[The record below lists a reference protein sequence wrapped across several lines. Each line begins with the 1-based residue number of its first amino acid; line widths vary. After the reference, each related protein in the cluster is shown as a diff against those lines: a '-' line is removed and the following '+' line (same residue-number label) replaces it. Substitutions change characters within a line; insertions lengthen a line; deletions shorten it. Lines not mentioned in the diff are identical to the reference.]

1 MHETVTI
8 KRKTYSWLQVVLSG
22 LACGLLAALSYFVIA
37 RFVRGK
43 FYGTDSGAASFGWMV
58 LTFLV
63 VLLFLQSIG
72 FFLGMLIRVISDR
85 VPYVTVRKSSM
96 ENRAAA
102 EIYKRFHRKMIR
114 IQFVNGL
121 FTDAIFSIAVVAYAA
136 SNNTNKTTYWLV
148 LIAILLV
155 TMMNPVPRMLK
166 KKAVDEVRR
175 IFTED
180 CDPAMSF
187 DIYEHSRLEYMRKVE
202 KDVTFLQQAS
212 HCYYLGD
219 YPEMA
224 RCLAN
229 CGTYL
234 YGENKV
240 IYIYLKGLYAIDQ
253 NQMDQFYVCSGE
265 LGVIEQRRGLS
276 VQEKNRADKTRQEW
290 QIRLELVNGDPQQ
303 LLPVVQRLLT
313 EEKVHIKWMDRTF
326 QLAWLQLKLGDREH
340 AMENFRLVAERAGT
354 MVIRRKAAELLK
366 A

>member
-8 KRKTYSWLQVVLSG
+8 KRKTYTWLQVVLSG
-22 LACGLLAALSYFVIA
+22 LACGLLAALSYGVIA

-58 LTFLV
+58 LTFFV
-63 VLLFLQSIG
+63 ILFFMQSISL
-72 FFLGMLIRVISDR
+72 FFTLLIRVISDR

-96 ENRAAA
+96 ENRAAE
-102 EIYKRFHRKMIR
+102 EIYRKFHRKMLKIG
-114 IQFVNGL
+114 IVNGL
-121 FTDAIFSIAVVAYAA
+121 FTDMVFAIAVVAYAA
-136 SNNTNKTTYWLV
+136 SNNTNKSTYWLV

-166 KKAVDEVRR
+166 KKAVEDVQR
-175 IFTED
+175 IFKED

-187 DIYEHSRLEYMRKVE
+187 DIYEHSRLEYMRKME
-202 KDVTFLQQAS
+202 KDITFLQQAS
-212 HCYYLGD
+212 HCYYMGD

-224 RCLAN
+224 RCLSN
-229 CGTYL
+229 CGNYL

-240 IYIYLKGLYAIDQ
+240 VYIYLKGLYAIDQ

-265 LGVIEQRRGLS
+265 LGVIEQKRGLS
-276 VQEKNRADKTRQEW
+276 VQEKNRAEKTRQEW
-290 QIRLELVNGDPQQ
+290 QIRLELVNGDPLQ
-303 LLPVVQRLLT
+303 LIPVVQRLLM
-313 EEKVHIKWMDRTF
+313 EEKEHIRWMDRTF

-354 MVIRRKAAELLK
+354 MAIRRKAEELLK